1 MKNIIIL
8 ILGLVIGAGG
18 FWLFS
23 REGPSS
29 SESKENAEKS
39 AEGAGAKEENG
50 VFKLD
55 EKHQAAAGIKTAQ
68 PARTEVPAEVKGY
81 GRVLDPGPVIALK
94 LDVDAARAAL
104 NASSKEFERVKGL
117 YALNQNAS
125 ARTLETAEAAV
136 KRDQVQLDLAEAK
149 FRTSLGPA
157 LAKRDDLTAL
167 MDSLGQLKWNLLR
180 IDILSGAPEK
190 LPESF
195 RVAPLA
201 NEKSAFEAELVGP
214 APVADAAIQGQG
226 FLGLMKTNALAP
238 NTMIAAWF
246 EDSAHLSEAMVIP
259 STALLQDGAKTVV
272 FIQSGDETFKEIP
285 VDARRMADGKAIVSG
300 LAETNRVVIAG
311 AHQILSIAKAE
322 PAD

>member
-1 MKNIIIL
+1 L

-23 REGPSS
+23 REGPSGP
-29 SESKENAEKS
+29 ESKENAEKA
-39 AEGAGAKEENG
+39 AEEAGAKEENG

-55 EKHQAAAGIKTAQ
+55 KKQQAPAGIKTAK
-68 PARTEVPAEVKGY
+68 PVRTEVPAEVKGY
-81 GRVLDPGPVIALK
+81 GRVLDPAPVIALK

-136 KRDQVQLDLAEAK
+136 KRDQVQLDLALAK

-157 LAKRDDLTAL
+157 LAKRDDLPAL

-180 IDILSGAPEK
+180 IDILSEAPDK
-190 LPESF
+190 LPENF

-201 NEKSAFEAELVGP
+201 NEKSAFEAELLGP
-214 APVADAAIQGQG
+214 APVADAAIQGRG

-238 NTMIAAWF
+238 NMMIAGWL
-246 EDSAHLSEAMVIP
+246 EDSAHSREAIVIP
-259 STALLQDGAKTVV
+259 STALLQDGAQTVV
-272 FIQSGDETFKEIP
+272 FIQSGDESFKEVP
-285 VDARRMADGKAIVSG
+285 VDARRTADGKAIVSG
-300 LAETNRVVIAG
+300 LAETNQVVIAG

-322 PAD
+322 PADEE